1 MQVRGDIYW
10 SRSDPTLH
18 HRTDEKTLSDCSYLE
33 VRVRLS
39 RTGATQMFIGV
50 YAPSG
55 KSVYEEA
62 FDSRPNESMTR
73 AMAWGVT
80 KARHVIG
87 EESVDREAKR
97 LL

>member
-1 MQVRGDIYW
+1 
-10 SRSDPTLH
+10 
-18 HRTDEKTLSDCSYLE
+18 
-33 VRVRLS
+33 
-39 RTGATQMFIGV
+39 MFIGV